1 MPKEISFAQKN
12 DFVTRY
18 ETENEKHFN
27 KDRELFLKVFP
38 TSPLVAELHKAN
50 EFNRQ
55 RLDGRMLMELLKS
68 VCFETILENRGI
80 MSDVAKREKTKRK
93 SEEEA
98 RKQAEEEALKKAEA
112 MEELKSA
119 DLDEIKYKDAK
130 SLIHRLS
137 IDTPDMKGKTIIPA
151 LADYKKILESESA
164 KAAENTEE
172 TTTEGA
178 EAGAKAGSSDSKK
191 NGDQE

>member
-1 MPKEISFAQKN
+1 MSKEISFAQKN

-18 ETENEKHFN
+18 ETGDEKHFN

-80 MSDVAKREKTKRK
+80 MSDAAKREKTKRK
-93 SEEEA
+93 AEDET
-98 RKQAEEEALKKAEA
+98 RKQAEKEAIKKQEA
-112 MEELKSA
+112 MDLLIAA
-119 DLDEIKYKDAK
+119 DLDEISYNEAK
-130 SLIHRLS
+130 SLINRLS
-137 IDTPDMKGKTIIPA
+137 IDTPDLRKVTIIPA
-151 LADYKKILESESA
+151 LSDYKEILESESELQESA
-164 KAAENTEE
+164 KGDE
-172 TTTEGA
+172 TKVDTSGDKVDT
-178 EAGAKAGSSDSKK
+178 SKK
-191 NGDQE
+191 NEDQE